1 MFQQQELTIK
11 PGQKAKIRD
20 YSAYGCIIIQ
30 GHGKF
35 GCYQAEA
42 AGMLRYGQLS
52 ADEYFVSEEAAKEGV
67 VIENHSKYEPLVML
81 KHFGPN
87 NSDMPKTI
95 LPV

>member
-1 MFQQQELTIK
+1 
-11 PGQKAKIRD
+11 
-20 YSAYGCIIIQ
+20 
-30 GHGKF
+30 
-35 GCYQAEA
+35 
-42 AGMLRYGQLS
+42 MLRYGQLS